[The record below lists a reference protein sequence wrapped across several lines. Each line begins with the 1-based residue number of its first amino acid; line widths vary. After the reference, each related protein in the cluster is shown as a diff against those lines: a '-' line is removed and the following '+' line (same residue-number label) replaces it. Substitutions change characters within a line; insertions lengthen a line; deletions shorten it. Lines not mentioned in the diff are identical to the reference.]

1 MKHNDSLIYD
11 VDGLVAEAK
20 KDLRNSI
27 VKISIA
33 AVVLTLSILAIVF
46 FGSYML
52 VFIGGIVLAC
62 ISAFLGSKLLRK
74 FVFSD
79 YSSACGEIVDVHKDV
94 KTVDTKVVGGIG
106 LGQRKYD
113 SYKKSEVRLGVF
125 IQDGEQVR
133 SYFFNDGTEEH
144 AKYYEAKG
152 EAIHIW
158 GTHFPV
164 RLEIAG
170 DKWLC
175 PVCGEFNFNREKTC
189 TRCKKKIINKSLAKD
204 I

>member
-1 MKHNDSLIYD
+1 MKNKNLIYD

-20 KDLRNSI
+20 KNLRNSI
-27 VKISIA
+27 IKISIA
-33 AVVLTLSILAIVF
+33 AVALTLSILAVVF

-62 ISAFLGSKLLRK
+62 ISAFLCYKWVKQIS
-74 FVFSD
+74 FAD
-79 YSSACGEIVDVHKDV
+79 YSSACGEIADVDKDV
-94 KTVDTKVVGGIG
+94 KIVDTKIVGGIG
-106 LGQRKYD
+106 FGPRKYD
-113 SYKKSEVRLGVF
+113 TYKKSEVRLGVF
-125 IQDGEQVR
+125 IKNGEEVR
-133 SYFFNDGTEEH
+133 GYFFNDGTEEH

-164 RLEIAG
+164 KLEISG

-175 PVCGEFNFNREKTC
+175 PVCGEFNANEEKAC
-189 TRCKKKIINKSLAKD
+189 NRCKKKIIK
-204 I
+204 

>member
-1 MKHNDSLIYD
+1 MKNNENLIYD

-20 KDLRNSI
+20 KNLRNSI
-27 VKISIA
+27 VKISIS

-62 ISAFLGSKLLRK
+62 VSAFMCYKWVK
-74 FVFSD
+74 QIAFSD
-79 YSSACGEIVDVHKDV
+79 YSSTCGEIADVFKEST
-94 KTVDTKVVGGIG
+94 TVRSITGGYG
-106 LGQRKYD
+106 MYVTRKYD
-113 SYKKSEVRLGVF
+113 AFAKAAIRLTVSLKNEN
-125 IQDGEQVR
+125 DVR
-133 SYFFNDGTEEH
+133 SYILEGVTEEH
-144 AKYYEAKG
+144 SNYFEAKG

-175 PVCGEFNFNREKTC
+175 PICGEFNANEKKTC
-189 TRCKKKIINKSLAKD
+189 TRCKKKILK
-204 I
+204 

>member
-1 MKHNDSLIYD
+1 MKNNENLVYD

-20 KDLRNSI
+20 KDLRSSI
-27 VKISIA
+27 VKISVA
-33 AVVLTLSILAIVF
+33 AVVLTLSILAIIF

-62 ISAFLGSKLLRK
+62 VSAFMCYKWVKKIS
-74 FVFSD
+74 FAD
-79 YSSACGEIVDVHKDV
+79 YSSACGEIEDVHKEI
-94 KTVDTKVVGGIG
+94 KIVDTKIVGGIG
-106 LGQRKYD
+106 FGPRKYD
-113 SYKKSEVRLGVF
+113 SYNKSEVRLGVF
-125 IQDGEQVR
+125 IKNGEEVR
-133 SYFFNDGTEEH
+133 GYFFNDGTEEH

-164 RLEIAG
+164 KLEIEG

-175 PVCGEFNFNREKTC
+175 PVCGEFNASEVKSC
-189 TRCKKKIINKSLAKD
+189 KRCKRKILK
-204 I
+204 

>member
-1 MKHNDSLIYD
+1 MKNNENLVYD
-11 VDGLVAEAK
+11 VDSLVAEAK

-27 VKISIA
+27 VKIGIT
-33 AVVLTLSILAIVF
+33 AVILTLSILAIIF

-62 ISAFLGSKLLRK
+62 VSAFMCYKWVKQIS
-74 FVFSD
+74 FAD
-79 YSSACGEIVDVHKDV
+79 YSSACGEIVNVHKEI
-94 KTVDTKVVGGIG
+94 KTVRSAGVGGINPFG
-106 LGQRKYD
+106 TRKY
-113 SYKKSEVRLGVF
+113 SNYVANEVRLGVF
-125 IQDGEQVR
+125 IQEGEQVR
-133 SYFFNDGTEEH
+133 GYFFNDGTEEH

-175 PVCGEFNFNREKTC
+175 PVCGEFNASEEKTC
-189 TRCKKKIINKSLAKD
+189 TRCKKKILN
-204 I
+204 

>member
-1 MKHNDSLIYD
+1 MRNSENLIYD
-11 VDGLVAEAK
+11 VDGLVAETK
-20 KDLRNSI
+20 KNLRNSI

-62 ISAFLGSKLLRK
+62 VSSFMCYKWVKQISFA
-74 FVFSD
+74 D

-106 LGQRKYD
+106 LGPRKYD
-113 SYKKSEVRLGVF
+113 SYNKSEVRLGVF
-125 IQDGEQVR
+125 IQEGEQVR
-133 SYFFNDGTEEH
+133 GYFFNDGTEEQ
-144 AKYYEAKG
+144 AKYYEARG

-175 PVCGEFNFNREKTC
+175 PVCGEFNANEEKTC
-189 TRCKKKIINKSLAKD
+189 TRCKKKILK
-204 I
+204 